1 MKSRVLALILAL
13 SFAGCASTPLKQRV
27 SAGQQ
32 TVRTAIVAVD
42 DLERKLC
49 EPAPAQVNH
58 CTAPGAV
65 AVGLTDA
72 KHQEISRAIAKALD
86 SDVKVSAAIIAW
98 RSGEP
103 MPKDLPSLLA
113 DANDTLIAIQ
123 PLGVSSALYIK
134 AQALLQRVAAL
145 AGLFAKE

>member
-1 MKSRVLALILAL
+1 MKRLVVLILAL
-13 SFAGCASTPLKQRV
+13 VVTGCASTPLKQRV
-27 SAGQQ
+27 SASHQA
-32 TVRTAIVAVD
+32 VRMAITSVD

-49 EPAPAQVNH
+49 EPAPTAVNR
-58 CTAPGAV
+58 CTAPGAA

-72 KHQEISRAIAKALD
+72 KHQEISRALAKALD
-86 SDVKVSAAIIAW
+86 TDVKVSAAIIAW

-123 PLGVSSALYIK
+123 PLGLSSQLYQR
-134 AQALLQRVAAL
+134 ASDLLKRVAAL